1 MTPSQELLEGCLRND
16 RKSQQQLYSLCYG
29 FMMGVCLRYTG
40 SRDDALAVMNL
51 GFLKMLMNIASYRSQ
66 IPFEVWARTILIRT
80 AIDEFRKKR
89 AYNSLFESQDDLP
102 PQVELNSIDL
112 NAADEKLEAE
122 YIHECMGLL
131 PPVSRQVFNM
141 FAVDGFPHKE
151 IAGILGISEGT
162 SKWHVNFARE
172 KLKEMILEI
181 LTKEAI
187 TVNEK

>member
-1 MTPSQELLEGCLRND
+1 
-16 RKSQQQLYSLCYG
+16 
-29 FMMGVCLRYTG
+29 
-40 SRDDALAVMNL
+40 
-51 GFLKMLMNIASYRSQ
+51 
-66 IPFEVWARTILIRT
+66 
-80 AIDEFRKKR
+80 
-89 AYNSLFESQDDLP
+89 
-102 PQVELNSIDL
+102 
-112 NAADEKLEAE
+112 
-122 YIHECMGLL
+122 MGLL

-151 IAGILGISEGT
+151 IASILGISEGT